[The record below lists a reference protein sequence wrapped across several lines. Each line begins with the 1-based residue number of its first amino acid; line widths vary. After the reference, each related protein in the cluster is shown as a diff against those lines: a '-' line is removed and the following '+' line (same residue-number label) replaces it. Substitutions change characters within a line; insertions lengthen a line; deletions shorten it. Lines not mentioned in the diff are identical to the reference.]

1 MREFVLDPDQHL
13 TILHGDPVVISSFL
27 GRLSFNARTQTPIR
41 ADKPKAPFVSV
52 TQSGN
57 VFYYLGFD
65 GTIWTSNRSGS
76 LRLTQPMGQP
86 LDTIWSHYGD
96 VYYGSFA
103 FSFMLDVYNQRNLLS
118 GDYRGGTSSDGTV
131 AADTYVAG
139 AWERPVE
146 DARGQNMIWG
156 RVLPPSHRVVYLDE
170 AHAVTR
176 VDGYKWYVHDRDERS
191 WIPWPIWTYE
201 APENV
206 RLERVLSLVVLPTGV
221 RTFDGERIGNVPSH
235 QEVQKWELPG
245 PLLFAVG
252 YRNYLIGVRG
262 NTVSCLHPGGR
273 IQSSS
278 AASNGNIAAFYY
290 DNGKLHRLLLNRN
303 IEFQPRGVQYRGT
316 DADNTAI
323 FSDVADRPSEIW
335 GRPIPADEAIVCI
348 YNEIAITRRGF
359 GELDYVIYR
368 RRVREGTDAAPVRTE
383 PEASGRAVAGPA
395 SAGDLGTAPDP
406 AAVTALAMMSV
417 DGLSDTVRSLAAIA
431 PEPEQYAS
439 LLERLAQLQRE
450 LDAAKAREAT
460 LQRAIDKS
468 LADYECSVCLAAT
481 VTHAFGP
488 CGHLFCKDCVE
499 VVPTCPK
506 CRDSRKR
513 VIRVFIPEPANPA
526 QS

>member
-13 TILHGDPVVISSFL
+13 TMLLGDPVVISST
-27 GRLSFNARTQTPIR
+27 GYSFNTRTLSPIR
-41 ADKPKAPFVSV
+41 ANIPEVVFISV
-52 TQSGN
+52 TQAN
-57 VFYYLGFD
+57 DMFYYLDSVGNVWISD
-65 GTIWTSNRSGS
+65 RHAGAMRKAEPT
-76 LRLTQPMGQP
+76 GQP

-96 VYYGSFA
+96 LYYGSFA
-103 FSFMLDVYNQRNLLS
+103 FSFMLDMSKPRKLLYA
-118 GDYRGGTSSDGTV
+118 DYRGGTSTDGTV
-131 AADTYVAG
+131 AADTYVPG
-139 AWERPVE
+139 SWKRPVE

-156 RVLPPSHRVVYLDE
+156 RVLPPSHRVVYLDA

-176 VDGYKWYVHDRDERS
+176 VDSNKWYVHDRDERS
-191 WIPWPIWTYE
+191 PIPRPVWTYE
-201 APENV
+201 EPENV
-206 RLERVLSLVVLPTGV
+206 RLERALSLVVLPTGV
-221 RTFDGERIGNVPSH
+221 NTFDGERIGSVPSH
-235 QEVQKWELPG
+235 QEMQKWSLG
-245 PLLFAVG
+245 ARLLFAIG
-252 YRNYLIGVRG
+252 YRNHLIGVRG
-262 NTVSCLHPGGR
+262 NAIVCLHSRGLV
-273 IQSSS
+273 QSSS

-303 IEFQPRGVQYRGT
+303 IEFQRRGVQYRGT
-316 DADNTAI
+316 DADNAAI
-323 FSDVADRPSEIW
+323 FSEIADRPSEIW
-335 GRPIPADEAIVCI
+335 GRPIPADEVIVCV

-368 RRVREGTDAAPVRTE
+368 RRVGEGEASGRTDAA

-406 AAVTALAMMSV
+406 AAVTAIMSF

-450 LDAAKAREAT
+450 LDAAKARESR

-468 LADYECSVCLAAT
+468 LADYECSVCLAAP

-499 VVPTCPK
+499 VVQTCPK

-513 VIRVFIPEPANPA
+513 VMRVFIPEPANPA